1 LTDALTIA
9 EKKERIKQEF
19 SELTIQNYDE
29 LHKDERLVAIAITD
43 DTYTK
48 TIMLIVNTTREV
60 ADKETFAWVLTHA
73 ERQLLVKR
81 WLDNRLQ
88 RHIRRTTVG
97 RFSMY
102 KLVLYE

>member
-1 LTDALTIA
+1 MR
-9 EKKERIKQEF
+9 KEMIKQEF
-19 SELTIQNYDE
+19 RELPIENYYE

-48 TIMLIVNTTREV
+48 TIRLIVDTVKEV
-60 ADKETFAWVLTHA
+60 ASKETFAWVLTHA